1 MSQLFVDD
9 VVSKE
14 GTQSVG
20 FSKGISV
27 SVASTFSGDVSI
39 AGTLTYEDVTN
50 IDVTGIIT
58 AKGGV
63 QLGAAGIGGTIR
75 ANWDTTL
82 VGVVTA
88 TKISV
93 NENSAFNDA
102 DEYLLVKNSDAACN
116 VSIVGSPSNH
126 STLNMGDTGDFN
138 VQKIKSDH
146 TNNSLQFF
154 TNDGERVRIA
164 SDGNVGIGTTFA
176 ELKLHIQDGKLASA
190 PTPNSNCDV
199 VIEGA
204 SNTGI
209 QFLSATQ
216 TQLRFGDA
224 DSNAAGSIIYNHSA
238 DNFRLNYSN
247 SGYLSLNDGG
257 GETFR
262 FTPNN
267 EIGIAGAN
275 YGTSGQVLTSGGSG
289 SAVSWEDA
297 GGGGWE
303 VVSTISLPDDYGS
316 SSISFTGFTTA
327 YTQYQIAYVQ
337 IANTAD
343 AGKDYYIKFY
353 VDGEGSV
360 WSSSVDYRYSGYKQT
375 FEAAGSG
382 FAGNSSTAWRVF
394 NEGGVP
400 MVSGNLY
407 IPMRPDVGNTLMSYD
422 LPWAYGTLFG
432 GNQISR
438 EQCRM
443 NDTATNRGRYISGVQ
458 LSTSDGTNLRSGRA
472 TLLRQK
478 YS

>member
-1 MSQLFVDD
+1 MSSINVNTIKSRLGGPPTLPSGV
-9 VVSKE
+9 VVS
-14 GTQSVG
+14 
-20 FSKGISV
+20 
-27 SVASTFSGDVSI
+27 AAATFSTDVSI
-39 AGTLTYEDVTN
+39 GGTLTYEDVTN
-50 IDVTGIIT
+50 VDAVGLIT
-58 AKGGV
+58 ARNGI
-63 QLGAAGIGGTIR
+63 QFGAAGIGGTIR
-75 ANWDTTL
+75 ANGDTTL
-82 VGVVTA
+82 AGVVTA
-88 TKISV
+88 TSFSGDG
-93 NENSAFNDA
+93 SALTGMASTD
-102 DEYLLVKNSDAACN
+102 N
-116 VSIVGSPSNH
+116 VST
-126 STLNMGDTGDFN
+126 STLNVVGISTLM
-138 VQKIKSDH
+138 
-146 TNNSLQFF
+146 
-154 TNDGERVRIA
+154 
-164 SDGNVGIGTTFA
+164 GNVGIGTTFA
-176 ELKLHIQDGKLASA
+176 ELKFHIQDGKLASA

-199 VIEGA
+199 VIEGTT
-204 SNTGI
+204 NTGI

-267 EIGIAGAN
+267 EIGIAGEN

-360 WSSSVDYRYSGYKQT
+360 WSSSVDYRYSGYKQS

-394 NEGGVP
+394 NEGGVV
-400 MVSGNLY
+400 MFSGNLY

-432 GNQISR
+432 GSSVSR
-438 EQCRM
+438 EQCTM
-443 NDTATNRGRYISGVQ
+443 DNTATNRGRYISGIE